1 MEARMKSPGIVLD
14 VVEPIQA
21 GLGPHMPAAWMRPH

>member
-14 VVEPIQA
+14 VVEPFNRINVTTCQPA
-21 GLGPHMPAAWMRPH
+21 GTRG